1 MKFLVFP
8 TNRPQVALLR
18 SLWYCSKV
26 STVLSMPKP
35 FCSKPL
41 SIALAGAAGISF
53 LVSNP
58 AKAAPAVSCSNVTTI
73 QKLINAGS
81 CFSRGATVT
90 YSPSFSGFAATDYV
104 SISTFGTGT
113 VATGVANSLTFSVQ
127 GNPLPYTSPFSGV
140 LNYSITA
147 PNTRSIQDYTSG
159 LGSSANMGN
168 NRGTFDLTG
177 SAGTAAATYVPNNL
191 SMTQTKTYA
200 STSVLTDAFTASVG
214 VTLGDI
220 QNFTQVFNFQDTTPT
235 PPPVGV
241 PVPGPLPVL
250 GAGIAF
256 GYSRKLRKRI
266 AAA

>member
-1 MKFLVFP
+1 
-8 TNRPQVALLR
+8 
-18 SLWYCSKV
+18 
-26 STVLSMPKP
+26 MPKP

-58 AKAAPAVSCSNVTTI
+58 AKAAVSCSTIGTI
-73 QKLINAGS
+73 QALINAGS

-90 YSPSFSGFAATDYV
+90 YNNPSFSGFAATDFV
-104 SISTFGTGT
+104 SISTTGTGT
-113 VATGVANSLTFSVQ
+113 VANGVANSLTFSLQ
-127 GNPLPYTSPFSGV
+127 GNPIPYTSPFSGV

-147 PNTRSIQDYTSG
+147 PNTRSIKDYTSA
-159 LGSSANMGN
+159 LSSAANMGN
-168 NRGTFDLTG
+168 NRGTFNLTG
-177 SAGTAAATYVPNNL
+177 SAGTAAATYEPVNFAQG
-191 SMTQTKTYA
+191 QTKTYA

-214 VTLGDI
+214 VTQGII
-220 QNFTQVFNFQDTTPT
+220 QNFTQSFRFQDVPT

>member
-1 MKFLVFP
+1 
-8 TNRPQVALLR
+8 
-18 SLWYCSKV
+18 
-26 STVLSMPKP
+26 MPKP

-58 AKAAPAVSCSNVTTI
+58 AKAAVSCSTIGTI
-73 QKLINAGS
+73 QALINAGS

-90 YSPSFSGFAATDYV
+90 YSPSFSGFAATDFV
-104 SISTFGTGT
+104 SISTTGTGT
-113 VATGVANSLTFSVQ
+113 VANGVANSLTFSLQ
-127 GNPLPYTSPFSGV
+127 GNPTPYMSPFTGV

-147 PNTRSIQDYTSG
+147 PNTRSIKDYTSA
-159 LGSSANMGN
+159 LSSAANMGN
-168 NRGTFDLTG
+168 NSGTFNLTG
-177 SAGTAAATYVPNNL
+177 SAGTAAATYVPVNFA
-191 SMTQTKTYA
+191 QGETKTYA

-214 VTLGDI
+214 VTQGII
-220 QNFTQVFNFQDTTPT
+220 QNFTQSFRFQDTTP
-235 PPPVGV
+235 PPVVV

>member
-26 STVLSMPKP
+26 FFVLSMPKP

-58 AKAAPAVSCSNVTTI
+58 AKAAVSCSTIGTI
-73 QKLINAGS
+73 QALINAGS

-90 YSPSFSGFAATDYV
+90 YNNPSFSGFAATDFV
-104 SISTFGTGT
+104 SISTTGTGT
-113 VATGVANSLTFSVQ
+113 VANGVANSLTFSLQ
-127 GNPLPYTSPFSGV
+127 GNPTPYTSPFSGV

-147 PNTRSIQDYTSG
+147 PNTRSIKDYTSA
-159 LGSSANMGN
+159 LSSAANMGN
-168 NRGTFDLTG
+168 NSGTFNLTG
-177 SAGTAAATYVPNNL
+177 SAGTAAATYVPVNVA
-191 SMTQTKTYA
+191 MGQTKTYA

-214 VTLGDI
+214 VTQGII
-220 QNFTQVFNFQDTTPT
+220 QNFTQSFRFQDVPT

>member
-1 MKFLVFP
+1 MYKL
-8 TNRPQVALLR
+8 
-18 SLWYCSKV
+18 
-26 STVLSMPKP
+26 

-41 SIALAGAAGISF
+41 SVALAGAAGISF

-58 AKAAPAVSCSNVTTI
+58 AKAAVSCSIVNTI
-73 QKLINAGS
+73 QKLIDYGS

-90 YSPSFSGFAATDYV
+90 YSPSLSGFVATDFV
-104 SISTFGTGT
+104 SISTSGTGT
-113 VATGVANSLTFSVQ
+113 VATGVANSLTFSIQ
-127 GNPLPYTSPFSGV
+127 GNPTPYSSPFSGV

-147 PNTRSIQDYTSG
+147 PDTRSIKDYSSA
-159 LGSSANMGN
+159 LSSSANSGN

-177 SAGTAAATYVPNNL
+177 SAGTAEAKYQPVNTSIGAT
-191 SMTQTKTYA
+191 KAYA

-214 VTLGDI
+214 VSLGTI
-220 QNFTQVFNFQDTTPT
+220 QNFTQSFRFQDTPID
-235 PPPVGV
+235 PPGPG
-241 PVPGPLPVL
+241 PQGVPGPLPVL

>member
-1 MKFLVFP
+1 M
-8 TNRPQVALLR
+8 
-18 SLWYCSKV
+18 

-58 AKAAPAVSCSNVTTI
+58 AKAAVSCSTVNTI
-73 QKLINAGS
+73 QKLIDAGS

-90 YSPSFSGFAATDYV
+90 YSPSLSGFAATDFV
-104 SISTFGTGT
+104 SISTAGTGT
-113 VATGVANSLTFSVQ
+113 VANGVANSLTFSLQ
-127 GNPLPYTSPFSGV
+127 GNPTPYMSPFSGV

-147 PNTRSIQDYTSG
+147 PNTRSIKDYTSA
-159 LGSSANMGN
+159 LSSAANMGN
-168 NRGTFDLTG
+168 NSGTFDLTG
-177 SAGTAAATYVPNNL
+177 SAGTAAATYVPVNFAQG
-191 SMTQTKTYA
+191 QTKTYA

-214 VTLGDI
+214 VTQGII
-220 QNFTQVFNFQDTTPT
+220 QNFTQSFRFQDVPT